1 MVYDLANQLAADLKN
16 DKDVKAYLELKES
29 IMEDETNKAL
39 MKKYK
44 KMQFEAQTTI
54 MSGGKLT
61 DDQQEEIKK
70 LGELLQFN
78 TEISEFLSKE
88 YVVNQILTDIYRI
101 IGEAVDI
108 DLSFME

>member
-16 DKDVKAYLELKES
+16 DKDVKAYLELKEI

-101 IGEAVDI
+101 IGEAVDV